1 MSLLDDLRD
10 EMKKRGCT
18 DSQINSKAVAV
29 VLDIVSSSGNKYTAI
44 QEEEK
49 ECSRLIREFR
59 FEKRELEHK
68 KAELKDMAYTINC
81 REEYVTKYIESFNNS
96 LAECETEEGRD
107 AMRRAQVFVNSVSID
122 TKYDNT
128 AFIASLGAI
137 LSDGKI
143 GALEEYKRINPKIN
157 PPTKW
162 KKSLG
167 SI

>member
-59 FEKRELEHK
+59 YEKRELEHK
-68 KAELKDMAYTINC
+68 KAELKDMAYAINC

-143 GALEEYKRINPKIN
+143 GALEEYRKINPKIN
-157 PPTKW
+157 PPIRW